1 MNKEPH
7 IPSINLYYLLS
18 YTWNFASGRGLK
30 QVQGEPLESVLELC
44 VWEWMNHLAIAIQ
57 QGSLAHFHPKE
68 EELEV
73 VRGKILWSVPQ
84 ANPTKIRCRYSDHS
98 LQHPFMAWLAS
109 IFLRLQ
115 ESSSLSPYVRKRLAT
130 FTPFFKGIKPGD
142 SFSDHSGSPRL
153 HALYQLSRCLT
164 DMILPQEGKG
174 SYAFTSFWEEDQLM
188 WKVFEGFVRNFY
200 RREQRTYSVHSRR
213 FPWRNTE
220 PFSEHAFSF
229 LPQMETD
236 VVLESADKH
245 IIIETKFYREAFR
258 KRFAHKKLISGHLY
272 QLFAYLQ
279 NYPHQERNKLSGCLL
294 YPTLG
299 TSFSLYYH
307 IHNVPVKVLGIRLDT
322 EPKDIHKRMMRLIQV
337 N

>member
-1 MNKEPH
+1 MKEEPK
-7 IPSINLYYLLS
+7 IPNLNLYYLLS
-18 YTWNFASGRGLK
+18 YAWNFASGRGIR
-30 QVQGEPLESVLELC
+30 QVQGEPLESLLELC
-44 VWEWMNHLAIAIQ
+44 VWEWMNHLAVAIQ

-73 VRGKILWSVPQ
+73 VRGKILWSAPQ

-98 LQHPFMAWLAS
+98 LQHPFTASLAS
-109 IFLRLQ
+109 IFLTLQ
-115 ESSSLSPYVRKRLAT
+115 GTSSLSPYVRKRLAT
-130 FTPFFKGIKPGD
+130 FTSFFKGIEPED
-142 SFSDHSGSPRL
+142 TVPSSSGSPRL
-153 HALYQLSRCLT
+153 NSLCQLSRCLT

-200 RREQRTYSVHSRR
+200 RKEQRTYRVHSRR

-236 VVLESADKH
+236 VVLESDDKH

-279 NYPHQERNKLSGCLL
+279 NYPLQERSKLSGCLL
-294 YPTLG
+294 YPTLE
-299 TSFSLYYH
+299 TSFSLDYH

-322 EPKDIHKRMMRLIQV
+322 EPKDIQREMLKLIQK